1 MNDQERAAYDFL
13 IQGHS
18 MAKSMGLTD
27 PEICKISTTNGDIPP
42 AAMKAYCEKF
52 NHPVPS
58 WAVAETKMFG
68 GPTGF

>member
-1 MNDQERAAYDFL
+1 
-13 IQGHS
+13 